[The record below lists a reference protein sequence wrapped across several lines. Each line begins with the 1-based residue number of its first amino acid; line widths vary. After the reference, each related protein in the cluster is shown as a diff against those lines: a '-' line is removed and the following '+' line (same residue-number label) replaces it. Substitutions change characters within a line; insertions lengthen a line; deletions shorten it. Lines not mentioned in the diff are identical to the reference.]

1 AATVRIPL
9 DATNFESIVNDAKDK
24 ADEAYANAN
33 IATQNAMDAIDHA
46 QEGFDKAQQAITDAS
61 NADNKAEQAITKAQ
75 EGFDKAQE
83 ALDDLDTIHEFVDDT
98 TGEITTIKGSVQG
111 LQASVS
117 SKVDQSTYN
126 TFVQQTNNS
135 IAGKI
140 SMTDAEGVFVKGTTF
155 SATIDGLQTTVSN
168 KADKSTVTQLAGVV
182 DTKISTTDANN
193 KFATQSQ
200 LTQTSNSLTS
210 TITSVRNDLDGLE
223 IGGANLNRD
232 SNNFSED
239 VVYTYDG
246 ANITEHVENVSVEE
260 WGATDATQIRA
271 HEGDGTSLLK
281 VLKNITYDTT
291 TVEGETYTVS

>member
-1 AATVRIPL
+1 
-9 DATNFESIVNDAKDK
+9 
-24 ADEAYANAN
+24 
-33 IATQNAMDAIDHA
+33 
-46 QEGFDKAQQAITDAS
+46 
-61 NADNKAEQAITKAQ
+61 
-75 EGFDKAQE
+75 
-83 ALDDLDTIHEFVDDT
+83 
-98 TGEITTIKGSVQG
+98 
-111 LQASVS
+111 
-117 SKVDQSTYN
+117 
-126 TFVQQTNNS
+126 S

-210 TITSVRNDLDGLE
+210 TITS
-223 IGGANLNRD
+223 D

-291 TVEGETYTVS
+291 TVEGETYTVSFYVKNLRDIPMSV